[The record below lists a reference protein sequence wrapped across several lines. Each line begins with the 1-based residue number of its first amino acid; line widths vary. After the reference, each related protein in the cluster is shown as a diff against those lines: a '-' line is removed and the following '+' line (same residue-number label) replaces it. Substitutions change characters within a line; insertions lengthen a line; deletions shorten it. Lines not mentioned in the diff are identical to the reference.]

1 MNLVI
6 ALIISGLLLIGI
18 ISGIISIYNQLVML
32 NFNVD
37 KSYAN
42 LGVLLKQRVDEIP
55 NLVKVVQENMQY
67 EASLLE
73 QITATRTRFLNTQV
87 VNEKIELSNEMEKAM
102 KSIFAISEN
111 YPDLK
116 ANQAFLSLQ
125 SRVSKIEDMIAD
137 RREFFNESVNMYNI
151 GIHEFPNLILAKMFG
166 YKNKA
171 LLQISE
177 QEKQY
182 NGIQF

>member
-6 ALIISGLLLIGI
+6 ALIITGLLLIGI
-18 ISGIISIYNQLVML
+18 IGGIISIYNRLVML

-67 EASLLE
+67 ESHLLE
-73 QITATRTRFLNTQV
+73 QITAIRTRFLNTQM

-116 ANQAFLSLQ
+116 ANQGFLDLQ

-166 YKNKA
+166 YKDKT

-182 NGIQF
+182 DGIQF